1 MHNIFND
8 SFIFSARLTILTW
21 LFYIS
26 HNSFSKK
33 GNEISPTP
41 FVISYLFTIPLH
53 LHPLI
58 PPRHWLS
65 LFLCNLTAVFIQTQK
80 DRFPLLWYFWILL
93 FRWQIVDSS
102 MHELVES
109 ITSRSFFI
117 HSERES
123 HVTSA
128 ASFNTTNSI
137 SVSFNVMML
146 LLLRFFS
153 FFLGA
158 IVLLPFR

>member
-1 MHNIFND
+1 MRTKNGEKFKLESVEELLGIQNEE
-8 SFIFSARLTILTW
+8 SAMDI
-21 LFYIS
+21 
-26 HNSFSKK
+26 
-33 GNEISPTP
+33 EINKICP
-41 FVISYLFTIPLH
+41 FRKHPFKVIDDEKM
-53 LHPLI
+53 
-58 PPRHWLS
+58 
-65 LFLCNLTAVFIQTQK
+65 Q
-80 DRFPLLWYFWILL
+80 
-93 FRWQIVDSS
+93 
-102 MHELVES
+102 ELVES